1 MSTFYSTSLI
11 PFSVFLLRVVAP
23 TSRVVANSRILV
35 YSNTPSHGTREVVI
49 ISAAILSADPGD
61 IHETIA
67 HLIQDRVRVSIIG
80 LSAQVAIC
88 EEICRRTN
96 AGDDSQYNVALHE
109 QHFRE
114 LLLDKTTPPVT
125 RTAEQAAASLLM
137 MGFPSRTL
145 ASADGVNYCACHNTP
160 FREGYQCTRC
170 GTRVC
175 RIPADC
181 PSCGLTLI
189 LSTHLARSYH
199 HLIPLRNFLEVPWS
213 EAAASVACFACQAP
227 FPEPPSREGAAEG
240 AAKPPEVKGVSES
253 GRYACG
259 LCGSHFCIDCDVFC
273 HETVHNCPGCE
284 AGLKKVAKK
293 GGENGVKADGRADGP
308 ANGEM
313 VID

>member
-1 MSTFYSTSLI
+1 MA
-11 PFSVFLLRVVAP
+11 FSVPHISYHLHIMPRKRWLTV
-23 TSRVVANSRILV
+23 SCD
-35 YSNTPSHGTREVVI
+35 YSNTPAHGTREVVV

-61 IHETIA
+61 IHETIT
-67 HLIQDRVRVSIIG
+67 HLIQDRIRVSVIG

-88 EEICRRTN
+88 DEICRRTN
-96 AGDDSQYNVALHE
+96 AGDDTRYTVAMHE
-109 QHFRE
+109 QHFRD
-114 LLLDKTTPPVT
+114 LLLENTTPPVT
-125 RTAEQAAASLLM
+125 RTEEQATASLLM

-145 ASADGVNYCACHNTP
+145 ATADGVNYCACHNKP

-199 HLIPLRNFLEVPWS
+199 HLIPLRNFVEVPWKD
-213 EAAASVACFACQAP
+213 AHASAACFACQAP
-227 FPEPPSREGAAEG
+227 FPDPPDREPGGEDAAIQ
-240 AAKPPEVKGVSES
+240 APEVKGVSES
-253 GRYACG
+253 GRYACS

-284 AGLKKVAKK
+284 AGLKGAEKDKSE
-293 GGENGVKADGRADGP
+293 GQNGVETNGQ
-308 ANGEM
+308 ANGAM
-313 VID
+313 AVD